1 LERKEVEVTFRTI
14 TPLWTGDAWQK
25 NSGIRPSSLIGSLR
39 FWFEVICYFTG
50 ITNNENYKDGKLQ
63 DNLNE
68 KEFKEKVLKNGTY
81 FKGIDKTLA
90 ELGIS
95 LPSRIFG
102 CTGWKGWIRIKK
114 IEPIED
120 YCFGNRLNL
129 PFGIAIK
136 KGSSDGILPFSTK
149 EEFENF
155 VNSNYQGS
163 NWKAKL
169 EKFREQYSV
178 WYFSIPY
185 FDGKFTITF
194 EIEDEIV
201 EPVFFPLLTFME
213 KYGFWGG
220 KWNIGYGRLK
230 IENIK
235 VKEDDKW
242 IEINS
247 WTKDEVILKDFNV
260 NDIDIGELINQRN
273 LNKNS
278 KPFELL
284 KRFLSVDSF
293 YCKNEKEF
301 REKTKNITKKVVLL
315 NIDDTSDNYRNL
327 IEEILRIK
335 IKIRDCLRHI
345 CEEKS
350 EQNNKDKGKKQKK
363 SKFEECFDENG
374 NFQKDKE
381 IECKSIKY
389 KCKEIDRWRI
399 FRHELLGERGKGSK
413 IFPFIYEENNQ
424 LKGGL
429 ISIAGLLN
437 LD

>member
-1 LERKEVEVTFRTI
+1 MKFIKDCGNSFDCKVKALLDQKVPIPSIVFGT
-14 TPLWTGDAWQK
+14 TGW
-25 NSGIRPSSLIGSLR
+25 RSLI
-39 FWFEVICYFTG
+39 E
-50 ITNNENYKDGKLQ
+50 
-63 DNLNE
+63 
-68 KEFKEKVLKNGTY
+68 
-81 FKGIDKTLA
+81 
-90 ELGIS
+90 
-95 LPSRIFG
+95 
-102 CTGWKGWIRIKK
+102 IKK
-114 IEPIED
+114 IDFNRENFKAEP
-120 YCFGNRLNL
+120 
-129 PFGIAIK
+129 
-136 KGSSDGILPFSTK
+136 KGKILPDKNWYWGSP
-149 EEFENF
+149 
-155 VNSNYQGS
+155 SYQGDFKVTFLV
-163 NWKAKL
+163 NKNIL
-169 EKFREQYSV
+169 D
-178 WYFSIPY
+178 SIFY
-185 FDGKFTITF
+185 
-194 EIEDEIV
+194 
-201 EPVFFPLLTFME
+201 PLLTFMD

-413 IFPFIYEENNQ
+413 IFPFIYKENNQ